1 MPIRIIDHGSPSYEE
16 MIALRMEILR
26 KPLGLSFTADDLKK
40 ESEDILIGVYDDDRL
55 VACCILTKLSE
66 DTCKLRQMAVH
77 PKMQSNGVGAALMQ
91 FAENLARDNG
101 FKNMVMNSR
110 KTAIGFYEK
119 LGFSIC
125 SDEFVE
131 VTIPHVQMSKKLI

>member
-1 MPIRIIDHGSPSYEE
+1 MPIRIIDHGSRSYED

-26 KPLGLSFTADDLKK
+26 KPLGLSFTAEDLEK
-40 ESEDILIGVYDDDRL
+40 ESEDILVGVYDDDLL
-55 VACCILTKLSE
+55 VACCILTKIN
-66 DTCKLRQMAVH
+66 DGTCKLRQMAVH
-77 PKMQSNGVGAALMQ
+77 PKMQNNGVGAALMQ

-101 FKNMVMNSR
+101 YKNMVMNSR
-110 KTAIGFYEK
+110 KTAVGFYEK

>member
-1 MPIRIIDHGSPSYEE
+1 

-26 KPLGLSFTADDLKK
+26 KPLELSFVPEDLAK
-40 ESEDILIGVYDDDRL
+40 EANDILIGVYDEDRL
-55 VACCILTKLSE
+55 VACCILTKHTE

-77 PKMQSNGVGAALMQ
+77 PKMQKNGVGVALMH

-101 FKNMVMNSR
+101 YKNMVMNSR

-119 LGFSIC
+119 LGFSVC

-131 VTIPHVQMSKKLI
+131 VTIPHFQMSKKLI